1 VTDLILELVP
11 NKDSFR
17 ITLRCIKL
25 WAKNRGI
32 YSNVIG
38 YLGGVSWAILVSRIC
53 KGYPN
58 LKPNKLLY
66 KFFKLYLNWSW
77 PDPILLCEVKDS
89 SVDVKTTEL
98 TSIWNPLTSAK

>member
-1 VTDLILELVP
+1 MTDLILELVP